1 MRSDLISK
9 PRLSR
14 PARPPAGD
22 AVPDGGVATA
32 VAPLLAYFF
41 GGTPPV
47 RFEFW
52 DGTALGP
59 ADGDTLQV
67 RSSDAVR
74 RLLWSPGELGLA
86 RAVVMGDIDFE
97 GDIFEILAALHAA
110 SPDRITVGSRLP
122 WQAMQAARRLGVIGR
137 PLPPPPEEAAP
148 RGRLHSPG
156 RDAQAVQHH
165 YDVSNDFYAMVLGPA
180 MTYSCARF
188 GPEVETLEEAQE
200 SKHDL
205 VCRKLGLADR
215 PGQRILDVGCGWG
228 SFALHAATRY
238 GAHVVGVTLSP
249 AQARWARDRVDA
261 AGVGDQIDIRLQDYR
276 DVGDGPFDGI
286 ASVGMF
292 EHVGSAKSAE
302 YFATMRRL
310 LGPEG
315 RLLNHAISSV
325 GGSRIGPRTFIGRY
339 VFPDGEL
346 IDVGQTVLMMEQA
359 GFEVRDVESLREH
372 YAKTLRSWVANL
384 QRHWDMAV
392 ADVGVRRARVWQLY
406 MAASAN
412 GFEDGGISIHQ
423 VLGVVPGPDG
433 RSGMPPTRRDW
444 G

>member
-1 MRSDLISK
+1 MRSDLISR

-14 PARPPAGD
+14 PQQIPVGEDTPG
-22 AVPDGGVATA
+22 GGVATA
-32 VAPLLAYFF
+32 VAPLLAHFF
-41 GGTPPV
+41 GGPPPV

-59 ADGDTLQV
+59 AKGDTLQV
-67 RSSDAVR
+67 RSPDAVR

-86 RAVVMGDIDFE
+86 RAFVMGDIAFE
-97 GDIFEILAALHAA
+97 GDIFELLAALHAA

-137 PLPPPPEEAAP
+137 PLPPPPEEARP

-188 GPEVETLEEAQE
+188 GPGVESLEDAQE

-238 GAHVVGVTLSP
+238 GARVVGVTLSP
-249 AQARWARDRVDA
+249 AQARWARDRVAA
-261 AGVGDQIDIRLQDYR
+261 AGVADQVDIRLQDYR
-276 DVGDGPFDGI
+276 DVGDGTFDGI

-292 EHVGSAKSAE
+292 EHVGSSKSAE

-346 IDVGQTVLMMEQA
+346 IDVGRTVLMMEQA

-372 YAKTLRSWVANL
+372 YAKTLRAWVANL
-384 QRHWDMAV
+384 QQHWDTAV

-433 RSGMPPTRRDW
+433 KSGMPPTRRDW